1 MSMKQ
6 TERIKEMELRMQ
18 RASAALKELMAA
30 LDHFEGEKEDFA
42 KLSDYYGSKE
52 WKQDFEADRDGQLQ
66 EDLKRGV
73 LSEDGLWNLLEDY
86 HELKERL
93 RTSDSD
99 DRLDK

>member
-6 TERIKEMELRMQ
+6 IERIKEMELRMQ

-66 EDLKRGV
+66 EDQDAASCRKTG
-73 LSEDGLWNLLEDY
+73 SGTCW
-86 HELKERL
+86 
-93 RTSDSD
+93 RTIMN
-99 DRLDK
+99 